1 MTPAATATE
10 AAVLLDEPAVDERA
24 LVDDVTVD
32 APPRLVLVPDT
43 EDEPAGF
50 DFELALQDAS
60 VRMRRY
66 AVRRLYHDADADEIV
81 QEAMLRALQHR
92 SRFASADDL
101 HAWLTVVTGH
111 LVIDRIRLRGKATP
125 VAELPS
131 GSRVARDTADVVVA
145 RQEARVA
152 LDALEAMPTRQAA
165 VLWAREVE
173 GLDYAAIGTRYA
185 LSEAS
190 VRSLLHRA
198 RKTLR
203 REYAARGGTL
213 PAGGLVVLAPWLHP
227 LRALTRLRD
236 SARRL
241 AGPAASVA
249 VIAAAGLVPALSQH
263 ARAPQPVPAVRLPLA
278 AAEAPAAQPAT
289 TAATSPA
296 AAPAAATPTQPSA
309 AGPMIG
315 LPVKLESVH
324 ACSSVSAT
332 VVGVNCL
339 STQDQPRIYVGPS
352 LPGNPTGVQGLAI
365 EHSSLNCQ
373 LVPATLLTK
382 CTQDGSA
389 PASQQGILPVL
400 STRGESR

>member
-249 VIAAAGLVPALSQH
+249 VIA
-263 ARAPQPVPAVRLPLA
+263 
-278 AAEAPAAQPAT
+278 
-289 TAATSPA
+289 
-296 AAPAAATPTQPSA
+296 
-309 AGPMIG
+309 
-315 LPVKLESVH
+315 
-324 ACSSVSAT
+324 
-332 VVGVNCL
+332 
-339 STQDQPRIYVGPS
+339 
-352 LPGNPTGVQGLAI
+352 
-365 EHSSLNCQ
+365 
-373 LVPATLLTK
+373 
-382 CTQDGSA
+382 
-389 PASQQGILPVL
+389 
-400 STRGESR
+400 